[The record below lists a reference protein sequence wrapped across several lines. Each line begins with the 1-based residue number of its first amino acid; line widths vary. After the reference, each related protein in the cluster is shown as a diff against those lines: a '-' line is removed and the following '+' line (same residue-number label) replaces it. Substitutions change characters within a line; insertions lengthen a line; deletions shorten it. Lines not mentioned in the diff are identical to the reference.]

1 MSKKLDPKDVEIFL
15 LENIDFF
22 KDREA
27 LISELKFNHSSA
39 GSASSLLE
47 RQIHRL
53 RDEQKELMD
62 LLSNYIETASLN
74 EDLFNKSKDL
84 TLSILGSTSK
94 EDITTTVKKAFLEKF
109 NVDVCEISFYENHE
123 IENLEN
129 KTELSMHKGAIH
141 CGPYAKDKISFIFKN
156 QEVQSMVLA
165 VFVYRKR
172 IGILALGSFD
182 RSKYLGDEDTTFIQ
196 YIRDI
201 IEKRLV
207 TIKPDA

>member
-1 MSKKLDPKDVEIFL
+1 MNKKLDPKDVEIFL
-15 LENIDFF
+15 LENLDFF

-62 LLSNYIETASLN
+62 LLSSFMKTASLN

-94 EDITTTVKKAFLEKF
+94 EGITKIVRQTFLEKF
-109 NVDVCEISFYENHE
+109 NVDVCELSFYENKQ
-123 IENLEN
+123 IEDLEN
-129 KTELSMHKGAIH
+129 KTGFSLHKGAIH
-141 CGPYAKDKISFIFKN
+141 CGPYAKEKISTIFKN
-156 QEVQSMVLA
+156 QEVRSMVLS
-165 VFVYRKR
+165 VFISGKK

-201 IEKRLV
+201 VEKRLV
-207 TIKPDA
+207 TIVSDA

>member
-141 CGPYAKDKISFIFKN
+141 CGPYAKEKISFIFKN

>member
-1 MSKKLDPKDVEIFL
+1 MNKKLDPKDVEIFL
-15 LENIDFF
+15 LENLDFF

-62 LLSNYIETASLN
+62 LLSSFMKTASLN

-94 EDITTTVKKAFLEKF
+94 EGITKIVRQTFLEKF
-109 NVDVCEISFYENHE
+109 NVDVCELSFYENKQ
-123 IENLEN
+123 IEDLEN
-129 KTELSMHKGAIH
+129 KTGFSLHKGAIH
-141 CGPYAKDKISFIFKN
+141 CGPYAKEKISTIFKN
-156 QEVQSMVLA
+156 QEVQSMVLS
-165 VFVYRKR
+165 VFISGKK

-201 IEKRLV
+201 VEERLV
-207 TIKPDA
+207 TIVSDA

>member
-1 MSKKLDPKDVEIFL
+1 MNKKLDPKDVEIFL
-15 LENIDFF
+15 LENLDFF

-62 LLSNYIETASLN
+62 LLSSFMKTALLN

-94 EDITTTVKKAFLEKF
+94 EGITKIVRQTFLEKF
-109 NVDVCEISFYENHE
+109 NVDVCELSFYENKQ
-123 IENLEN
+123 IEDLEN
-129 KTELSMHKGAIH
+129 KTGFSLHKGAIH
-141 CGPYAKDKISFIFKN
+141 CGPYAKEKISTIFKN
-156 QEVQSMVLA
+156 QEVQSMVLS
-165 VFVYRKR
+165 VFISGKK

-201 IEKRLV
+201 VEKRLV
-207 TIKPDA
+207 TIVSDA

>member
-1 MSKKLDPKDVEIFL
+1 MNKKLDPKDVEIFL
-15 LENIDFF
+15 LKNLDFF
-22 KDREA
+22 KDRES

-39 GSASSLLE
+39 GTASSLLE

-62 LLSNYIETASLN
+62 LLSNFMKTASLN

-84 TLSILGSTSK
+84 TLNIIGSTSNK
-94 EDITTTVKKAFLEKF
+94 EITKTVKQAFLEKF
-109 NVDVCEISFYENHE
+109 NVDVCELSFYENEE
-123 IENLEN
+123 IEDLEN
-129 KTELSMHKGAIH
+129 KTGLSLHKGAIH
-141 CGPYAKDKISFIFKN
+141 CGPYAKEKISTIFKN
-156 QEVQSMVLA
+156 QEVQSMVLS
-165 VFVYRKR
+165 VFISGKK

-201 IEKRLV
+201 VEKRLV
-207 TIKPDA
+207 TIVSDA

>member
-1 MSKKLDPKDVEIFL
+1 MNKKLDPKDVEIFL
-15 LENIDFF
+15 LKNLDFF
-22 KDREA
+22 KDRES

-39 GSASSLLE
+39 GTASSLLE

-62 LLSNYIETASLN
+62 LLSNFMKTASLN

-84 TLSILGSTSK
+84 TLNIIGSTSN
-94 EDITTTVKKAFLEKF
+94 EEITKTVKQAFLEKF
-109 NVDVCEISFYENHE
+109 NVDVCELSFYENEE
-123 IENLEN
+123 IEDLEN
-129 KTELSMHKGAIH
+129 KTGLSLHKGAIH
-141 CGPYAKDKISFIFKN
+141 CGPYAKEKISTIFKN
-156 QEVQSMVLA
+156 QEVQSMVLS
-165 VFVYRKR
+165 VFISGKK

-201 IEKRLV
+201 LEVKL
-207 TIKPDA
+207 TK

>member
-62 LLSNYIETASLN
+62 LLSNYMETASLN

-129 KTELSMHKGAIH
+129 KTELSMHKGVIH
-141 CGPYAKDKISFIFKN
+141 CGPYAKEKISFIFKN

-165 VFVYRKR
+165 VFVYGKR

>member
-62 LLSNYIETASLN
+62 LLSNYMETASLN

-141 CGPYAKDKISFIFKN
+141 CGPYAKEKISFIFKN

-165 VFVYRKR
+165 VFVSEKR

-182 RSKYLGDEDTTFIQ
+182 RTKYLGDEDTTFIQ

>member
-27 LISELKFNHSSA
+27 LISELRFNHSSA

-62 LLSNYIETASLN
+62 LLSNYMETASLN

-129 KTELSMHKGAIH
+129 KTELSMHKGVIH
-141 CGPYAKDKISFIFKN
+141 CGPYAKEKISFIFKN

-165 VFVYRKR
+165 VFVSGKR

>member
-62 LLSNYIETASLN
+62 LLSNYMETASLN

-141 CGPYAKDKISFIFKN
+141 CGPYAKEKISFIFKN

-165 VFVYRKR
+165 VFVYGKR
-172 IGILALGSFD
+172 VGILALGSFD

>member
-27 LISELKFNHSSA
+27 LISELRFNHSSA

-62 LLSNYIETASLN
+62 LLSNYMETASLN

-129 KTELSMHKGAIH
+129 KTELSMHKDAIH
-141 CGPYAKDKISFIFKN
+141 CGPYAKEKISFIFKN

-165 VFVYRKR
+165 VFVYGKR

>member
-62 LLSNYIETASLN
+62 LLSNYMETASLN

-109 NVDVCEISFYENHE
+109 NVDVCEISFYENNE

-141 CGPYAKDKISFIFKN
+141 CGPYAKEKISFIFKN

-165 VFVYRKR
+165 VFVYGKR

>member
-1 MSKKLDPKDVEIFL
+1 MNKKLDPKDVEIFL
-15 LENIDFF
+15 LENLDFF

-53 RDEQKELMD
+53 RAEQKELMD
-62 LLSNYIETASLN
+62 LLSSFMKTASLN

-94 EDITTTVKKAFLEKF
+94 EGITKIVRQTFLEKF
-109 NVDVCEISFYENHE
+109 NVDVCELSFYENKQ
-123 IENLEN
+123 IEDLEN
-129 KTELSMHKGAIH
+129 KTGFSLHKGAIH
-141 CGPYAKDKISFIFKN
+141 CGPYAKEKISIIFKN
-156 QEVQSMVLA
+156 QEVQSMVLS
-165 VFVYRKR
+165 VFISGKK

-201 IEKRLV
+201 VEKRLV
-207 TIKPDA
+207 TIVSDA

>member
-62 LLSNYIETASLN
+62 LLSNYMETASSN

-141 CGPYAKDKISFIFKN
+141 CGPYAKEKISFIFKN

-165 VFVYRKR
+165 VFVSEKR

>member
-1 MSKKLDPKDVEIFL
+1 MNKKLDPKDVEIFL
-15 LENIDFF
+15 LENLDFF

-62 LLSNYIETASLN
+62 LLSSFMKTASLN

-94 EDITTTVKKAFLEKF
+94 EGITKIVRQTFLEKF
-109 NVDVCEISFYENHE
+109 NVDVCELSFYENKQ
-123 IENLEN
+123 IEDLEN
-129 KTELSMHKGAIH
+129 KTGFSLHKGAIH
-141 CGPYAKDKISFIFKN
+141 CGPYAKEKISIIFKN
-156 QEVQSMVLA
+156 QEVQSMVLS
-165 VFVYRKR
+165 VFISGKK

-201 IEKRLV
+201 VEKRLV
-207 TIKPDA
+207 TIVSDA

>member
-1 MSKKLDPKDVEIFL
+1 MNKKLDPKDVEIFL
-15 LENIDFF
+15 LENLDFF
-22 KDREA
+22 KDRES

-39 GSASSLLE
+39 GTASSLLE

-62 LLSNYIETASLN
+62 LLSNFMKTASLN

-84 TLSILGSTSK
+84 TLNIIGSTSNK
-94 EDITTTVKKAFLEKF
+94 EITKTVKQAFLEKF
-109 NVDVCEISFYENHE
+109 NVDVCELSFYENEE
-123 IENLEN
+123 IEDLEN
-129 KTELSMHKGAIH
+129 KTGLSLHKGAIH
-141 CGPYAKDKISFIFKN
+141 CGPYAKEKISTIFKN
-156 QEVQSMVLA
+156 QEVQSMVLS
-165 VFVYRKR
+165 VFISGKK

-201 IEKRLV
+201 VEKRLV
-207 TIKPDA
+207 TIGSDA

>member
-1 MSKKLDPKDVEIFL
+1 MNKKLDPKDVEIFL
-15 LENIDFF
+15 LENLDFF
-22 KDREA
+22 KDRES

-39 GSASSLLE
+39 GTASSLLE

-62 LLSNYIETASLN
+62 LLSSFMKTASLN

-84 TLSILGSTSK
+84 TLNILGSTSN
-94 EDITTTVKKAFLEKF
+94 EEITKTVKQAFLEKF
-109 NVDVCEISFYENHE
+109 NVDVCELSFYENKE
-123 IENLEN
+123 IEDLEN
-129 KTELSMHKGAIH
+129 KTGLSLHKGAIH
-141 CGPYAKDKISFIFKN
+141 CGPYAKEKISTIFKN
-156 QEVQSMVLA
+156 QEVQSMVLS
-165 VFVYRKR
+165 VFISGKK

-201 IEKRLV
+201 VEKRLV
-207 TIKPDA
+207 TIGSDA

>member
-1 MSKKLDPKDVEIFL
+1 MNKKLDPKDVEIFL
-15 LENIDFF
+15 LENLDFF

-39 GSASSLLE
+39 GSESSLLE

-62 LLSNYIETASLN
+62 LLSSFMKTASLN

-94 EDITTTVKKAFLEKF
+94 EGITKIVRQTFLEKF
-109 NVDVCEISFYENHE
+109 NVDVCELSFYENKQ
-123 IENLEN
+123 IEDLEN
-129 KTELSMHKGAIH
+129 KTGFSLHKGAIH
-141 CGPYAKDKISFIFKN
+141 CGPYAKEKISTIFKN
-156 QEVQSMVLA
+156 QEVQSMVLS
-165 VFVYRKR
+165 VFISGKK

-201 IEKRLV
+201 VEKRLV
-207 TIKPDA
+207 TIVSDA

>member
-1 MSKKLDPKDVEIFL
+1 MNKKLDPKDVEIFL
-15 LENIDFF
+15 LENLDFF

-39 GSASSLLE
+39 ASASSLLE

-62 LLSNYIETASLN
+62 LLSSFMKTASLN

-94 EDITTTVKKAFLEKF
+94 EGITKIVRQTFLDKF
-109 NVDVCEISFYENHE
+109 NVDVCELSFYENKQ
-123 IENLEN
+123 IEDLEN
-129 KTELSMHKGAIH
+129 KTGFSLHKGAIH
-141 CGPYAKDKISFIFKN
+141 CGPYAKEKISTIFKN
-156 QEVQSMVLA
+156 QEVQSMVLS
-165 VFVYRKR
+165 VFISGKK

-201 IEKRLV
+201 VEKRLV
-207 TIKPDA
+207 TIVSDA

>member
-1 MSKKLDPKDVEIFL
+1 MNKKLDPKDVEIFL
-15 LENIDFF
+15 LENLDFF

-62 LLSNYIETASLN
+62 LLSSFMKTASLN

-94 EDITTTVKKAFLEKF
+94 EGITKIVRQTFLEKF
-109 NVDVCEISFYENHE
+109 NVDVCELSFYENKQ
-123 IENLEN
+123 IEDLEN
-129 KTELSMHKGAIH
+129 KTGFSLHKGAIH
-141 CGPYAKDKISFIFKN
+141 CGPYAKEKISTIFKN
-156 QEVQSMVLA
+156 QEVQSMVLS
-165 VFVYRKR
+165 VFISGKK
-172 IGILALGSFD
+172 IGILALVSFD
-182 RSKYLGDEDTTFIQ
+182 RSKYLGDEDKTFIR

-201 IEKRLV
+201 VEKRLV
-207 TIKPDA
+207 TIVSDA

>member
-47 RQIHRL
+47 RQIDRL

-62 LLSNYIETASLN
+62 LLSNYMETASLN

-123 IENLEN
+123 IESLEN
-129 KTELSMHKGAIH
+129 KTGLFMHKGAIH
-141 CGPYAKDKISFIFKN
+141 CGPYAKEKISFIFKN

-165 VFVYRKR
+165 VFVSGKR

>member
-1 MSKKLDPKDVEIFL
+1 MNKKLDPKDVEIFL
-15 LENIDFF
+15 LENLDFF

-62 LLSNYIETASLN
+62 LLSSFMKTASLN

-94 EDITTTVKKAFLEKF
+94 EGITKIVRQTFLEKF
-109 NVDVCEISFYENHE
+109 NVDVCELSFYENKQ
-123 IENLEN
+123 IEDLEN
-129 KTELSMHKGAIH
+129 KTGFSLHKGAIH
-141 CGPYAKDKISFIFKN
+141 CGPYAKEKISTIFKN
-156 QEVQSMVLA
+156 QEVQSMVLS
-165 VFVYRKR
+165 VFISGKK

-207 TIKPDA
+207 TIVSDA

>member
-1 MSKKLDPKDVEIFL
+1 MNKKLYPKDVEIFL
-15 LENIDFF
+15 LKNLDFF
-22 KDREA
+22 KDRES

-39 GSASSLLE
+39 GTASSLLE

-62 LLSNYIETASLN
+62 LLSNFMKTASLN

-84 TLSILGSTSK
+84 TLNIIGSTSNK
-94 EDITTTVKKAFLEKF
+94 EITKTVKQAFLEKF
-109 NVDVCEISFYENHE
+109 NVDVCELSFYENEE
-123 IENLEN
+123 IEDLEN
-129 KTELSMHKGAIH
+129 KTGLSLHKGAIH
-141 CGPYAKDKISFIFKN
+141 CGPYAKEKISTIFKN
-156 QEVQSMVLA
+156 QEVQSMVLS
-165 VFVYRKR
+165 VFISGKK

-201 IEKRLV
+201 VEKRLV
-207 TIKPDA
+207 TIGSDA

>member
-1 MSKKLDPKDVEIFL
+1 MNKKLDPKDVEIFL
-15 LENIDFF
+15 LENLDFF

-62 LLSNYIETASLN
+62 LLSSFMKTASLN

-94 EDITTTVKKAFLEKF
+94 EGITKIVRQTFLEKF
-109 NVDVCEISFYENHE
+109 NVDVCELSFYENKQ
-123 IENLEN
+123 IEDLEN
-129 KTELSMHKGAIH
+129 KTGFSLHKGAIH
-141 CGPYAKDKISFIFKN
+141 CGPYAKEKISTIFKN
-156 QEVQSMVLA
+156 QEVQSMVLS
-165 VFVYRKR
+165 VFISGKK

-201 IEKRLV
+201 VEKRLV
-207 TIKPDA
+207 AIVSDA

>member
-1 MSKKLDPKDVEIFL
+1 MNKKLDPKDVEIFL
-15 LENIDFF
+15 LENLDFF
-22 KDREA
+22 KDRES

-39 GSASSLLE
+39 GTASSLLE

-62 LLSNYIETASLN
+62 LLSSFMKTASLN

-84 TLSILGSTSK
+84 TLNILGSTSN
-94 EDITTTVKKAFLEKF
+94 EEITKTVKQAFLEKF
-109 NVDVCEISFYENHE
+109 NVDVCELSFYENEE
-123 IENLEN
+123 IEDLEN
-129 KTELSMHKGAIH
+129 KTGLSLHKGAIH
-141 CGPYAKDKISFIFKN
+141 CGPYAKEKISTIFKN
-156 QEVQSMVLA
+156 QEVQSMVLS
-165 VFVYRKR
+165 VFISGKK

-207 TIKPDA
+207 TIGSDA

>member
-62 LLSNYIETASLN
+62 LLSNYMETASLN

-109 NVDVCEISFYENHE
+109 NVDVCELSFYENEE
-123 IENLEN
+123 IEDLEN
-129 KTELSMHKGAIH
+129 KTGLSLHKGAIH
-141 CGPYAKDKISFIFKN
+141 CGPYAKEKISTIFKN
-156 QEVQSMVLA
+156 QEVQSMVLS
-165 VFVYRKR
+165 VFISGKK

-201 IEKRLV
+201 VEKRLV
-207 TIKPDA
+207 TIGSDA

>member
-1 MSKKLDPKDVEIFL
+1 MNKKLDPKDVEIFL
-15 LENIDFF
+15 LENLDFF
-22 KDREA
+22 KDRES

-39 GSASSLLE
+39 GTASSLLE

-62 LLSNYIETASLN
+62 LLSSFMKTASLN

-84 TLSILGSTSK
+84 TLNILGSTSN
-94 EDITTTVKKAFLEKF
+94 EEITKTVKQAFLEKF
-109 NVDVCEISFYENHE
+109 NVDVCELSFYENEE
-123 IENLEN
+123 IEDLEN
-129 KTELSMHKGAIH
+129 KTGLSLHKGAIH
-141 CGPYAKDKISFIFKN
+141 CGPYAKEKISTIFKN
-156 QEVQSMVLA
+156 QEVQSMVFS
-165 VFVYRKR
+165 VFISGKK

-201 IEKRLV
+201 VEKRLV
-207 TIKPDA
+207 TIGSDA

>member
-1 MSKKLDPKDVEIFL
+1 MNKKLDPKDVEIFL
-15 LENIDFF
+15 LKNLDFF
-22 KDREA
+22 KDRES

-39 GSASSLLE
+39 GTASSLLE

-62 LLSNYIETASLN
+62 LLSNFMKTASLN

-84 TLSILGSTSK
+84 TLNIIGSTSN
-94 EDITTTVKKAFLEKF
+94 EEITKTVKQAFLEKF
-109 NVDVCEISFYENHE
+109 NVDVCELSFYKNKE
-123 IENLEN
+123 IEDLEN
-129 KTELSMHKGAIH
+129 KTGLSLHKGAIH
-141 CGPYAKDKISFIFKN
+141 CGPYAKEKISTIFKN
-156 QEVQSMVLA
+156 QEVQSMVLS
-165 VFVYRKR
+165 VFISGKK

-201 IEKRLV
+201 VEKRLV
-207 TIKPDA
+207 TIGSDA

>member
-1 MSKKLDPKDVEIFL
+1 MNKKLDPKDVEIFL
-15 LENIDFF
+15 LENLDFF

-47 RQIHRL
+47 RQIRRL

-62 LLSNYIETASLN
+62 LLSSFMKTASLN

-94 EDITTTVKKAFLEKF
+94 EGITKIVRQTFLEKF
-109 NVDVCEISFYENHE
+109 NVDVCELSFYENKQ
-123 IENLEN
+123 IEDLEN
-129 KTELSMHKGAIH
+129 KTGFSLHKGAIH
-141 CGPYAKDKISFIFKN
+141 CGPYAKEKISTIFKN
-156 QEVQSMVLA
+156 QEVQSMVLS
-165 VFVYRKR
+165 VFISGKK

-201 IEKRLV
+201 VEKRLV
-207 TIKPDA
+207 TIVSDA

>member
-1 MSKKLDPKDVEIFL
+1 MNKKLDPKDVEIFL
-15 LENIDFF
+15 LENLDFF

-62 LLSNYIETASLN
+62 LLSSFMKTASLN

-94 EDITTTVKKAFLEKF
+94 EGITKIVRQTFLEKF
-109 NVDVCEISFYENHE
+109 NVDVCELSFYENKQ
-123 IENLEN
+123 IEDLEN
-129 KTELSMHKGAIH
+129 KTGFSLHKGAIH
-141 CGPYAKDKISFIFKN
+141 CGPYAKEKISIIFKN
-156 QEVQSMVLA
+156 QEVQSMVLS
-165 VFVYRKR
+165 VFISGKK
-172 IGILALGSFD
+172 IGILVLGSFD

-201 IEKRLV
+201 VEKRLV
-207 TIKPDA
+207 TIVSDA

>member
-1 MSKKLDPKDVEIFL
+1 MNKKLDPKDVEIFL
-15 LENIDFF
+15 LENLDFF

-53 RDEQKELMD
+53 RDELKELMD
-62 LLSNYIETASLN
+62 LLSSFMKTASLN

-94 EDITTTVKKAFLEKF
+94 EGITKIVRQTFLEKF
-109 NVDVCEISFYENHE
+109 NVDVCELSFYENKQ
-123 IENLEN
+123 IEDLEN
-129 KTELSMHKGAIH
+129 KTGFSLHKGAIH
-141 CGPYAKDKISFIFKN
+141 CGPYAKEKISTIFKN
-156 QEVQSMVLA
+156 QEVQSMVLS
-165 VFVYRKR
+165 VFISGKK

-201 IEKRLV
+201 VEKRLV
-207 TIKPDA
+207 TIVSDA

>member
-1 MSKKLDPKDVEIFL
+1 MNKKLDPKDVEIFL
-15 LENIDFF
+15 LKNLDFF
-22 KDREA
+22 KDRES

-39 GSASSLLE
+39 GTASSLLE

-62 LLSNYIETASLN
+62 LLSSFMKTASLN

-84 TLSILGSTSK
+84 TLNILGSISN
-94 EDITTTVKKAFLEKF
+94 EEITKTVKQAFLEKF
-109 NVDVCEISFYENHE
+109 NVDVCELSFYENEE
-123 IENLEN
+123 IEDLEN
-129 KTELSMHKGAIH
+129 KTGLSLHKGAIH
-141 CGPYAKDKISFIFKN
+141 CGPYAKEKISTIFKN
-156 QEVQSMVLA
+156 QEVQSMVLS
-165 VFVYRKR
+165 VFISGKK

-201 IEKRLV
+201 VEKRLV
-207 TIKPDA
+207 TIGSDA